1 MDDKEI
7 ENFVDE
13 LFREID
19 GKISKDELRKLF
31 KLWLSYNYPPETVK
45 QKILQKYKPGR
56 MMKIGELKDEIRN
69 INIIGKVISIKISE
83 KGGRKI
89 YSGIIGDETGTIPF
103 TTSRELNI
111 SKGDVIKITNAY
123 TGYFNN
129 VLRLYLQQN
138 SDVEKMENYDI
149 GQIQIMPSKYTL
161 DKINKNSGNK
171 KGK

>member
-103 TTSRELNI
+103 TISRELNI
-111 SKGDVIKITNAY
+111 SKG
-123 TGYFNN
+123 
-129 VLRLYLQQN
+129 
-138 SDVEKMENYDI
+138 
-149 GQIQIMPSKYTL
+149 
-161 DKINKNSGNK
+161 
-171 KGK
+171 